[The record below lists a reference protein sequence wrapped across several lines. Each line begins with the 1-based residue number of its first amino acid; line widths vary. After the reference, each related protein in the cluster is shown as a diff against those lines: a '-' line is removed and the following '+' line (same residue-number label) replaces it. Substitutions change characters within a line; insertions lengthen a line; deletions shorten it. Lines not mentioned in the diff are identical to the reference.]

1 MGIIARRS
9 AMRVNERRKSN
20 RCLGHGSSLRQS
32 GGPSGSTEWKQTT
45 KTRFKKSSAR
55 KREDSVL
62 KQSSNAGMTFDE
74 YVAAIRKIAV
84 NDGIVA
90 HESYWYP
97 QVWRSLFENGLTP
110 LEAWDHERNPALY
123 AM

>member
-1 MGIIARRS
+1 
-9 AMRVNERRKSN
+9 
-20 RCLGHGSSLRQS
+20 
-32 GGPSGSTEWKQTT
+32 
-45 KTRFKKSSAR
+45 
-55 KREDSVL
+55 
-62 KQSSNAGMTFDE
+62 MTFDE

-84 NDGIVA
+84 NDGIIA
-90 HESYWYP
+90 HESYWHP